1 MWLKINLVKKS
12 MARYFQENA
21 SEGSAS
27 SKSFW
32 NTVKSFISSKE
43 SLSNDNIFTEAPN
56 GTTLT
61 IKGVNLVS
69 IKAKDEIRAE
79 KILVKMF
86 NNHYINI
93 IEESS
98 GYAPK
103 SIGNPSDP
111 NMINV
116 LCKTSFNATKIIQ
129 V

>member
-1 MWLKINLVKKS
+1 

-43 SLSNDNIFTEAPN
+43 SLSNDNIFIEAPN

-79 KILVKMF
+79 KILKCL
-86 NNHYINI
+86 I
-93 IEESS
+93 I
-98 GYAPK
+98 
-103 SIGNPSDP
+103 
-111 NMINV
+111 
-116 LCKTSFNATKIIQ
+116 II
-129 V
+129 

>member
-1 MWLKINLVKKS
+1 

-27 SKSFW
+27 SISFW

-43 SLSNDNIFTEAPN
+43 SLSNDNIFIEAPN

-86 NNHYINI
+86 NNH
-93 IEESS
+93 
-98 GYAPK
+98 
-103 SIGNPSDP
+103 
-111 NMINV
+111 
-116 LCKTSFNATKIIQ
+116 
-129 V
+129 